1 MFVQSSEL
9 STWQRRVSE
18 MSSRLSELEDN
29 LSKAQKE
36 LIKAQDTNSK
46 LQRDL
51 RENVAQKEDQVFHH
65 FYQHSFTFS
74 QTFYLKTLGYCCL

>member
-1 MFVQSSEL
+1 MRLFFILQSTEL

-18 MSSRLSELEDN
+18 MTSRVSELEEN

-36 LIKAQDTNSK
+36 MIKAQETNSK

-51 RENVAQKEDQVFHH
+51 RENVAQKEDQVC
-65 FYQHSFTFS
+65 S
-74 QTFYLKTLGYCCL
+74 